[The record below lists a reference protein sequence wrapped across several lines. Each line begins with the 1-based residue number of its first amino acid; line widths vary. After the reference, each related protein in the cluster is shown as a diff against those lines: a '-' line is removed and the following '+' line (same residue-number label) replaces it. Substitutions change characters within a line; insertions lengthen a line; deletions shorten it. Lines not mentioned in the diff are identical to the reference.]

1 MFEWCSFSV
10 SDIYFFELRKCQGFV
25 SCITKNKWKNA
36 ENKMD
41 EKRPREKGRRQAK
54 GKERGNEKE
63 RELKNEAKEII
74 AIKKKNERTEE

>member
-1 MFEWCSFSV
+1 
-10 SDIYFFELRKCQGFV
+10 
-25 SCITKNKWKNA
+25 
-36 ENKMD
+36 MD

-54 GKERGNEKE
+54 GKECVCERGNEKE